1 MTSIVI
7 GGLGKAI
14 ATGITKVG
22 IGIIP
27 GVIGQGKNF
36 IGRHQVILVME
47 ALMVNQVDQG
57 MEALRVNQVM
67 EALMVNQVDQGMEAL
82 RVSPV
87 VPVEADLRVSPVVP
101 VEADHTVK
109 CMEERRD
116 LLAKQVDPDLRV
128 K

>member
-7 GGLGKAI
+7 GGRGKAI

-27 GVIGQGKNF
+27 GIIGQGKNF

-47 ALMVNQVDQG
+47 ALMVNQV
-57 MEALRVNQVM
+57 M
-67 EALMVNQVDQGMEAL
+67 EALMVNQVDQGM
-82 RVSPV
+82 
-87 VPVEADLRVSPVVP
+87 ADLRVSPVVP

-116 LLAKQVDPDLRV
+116 LPAKQVDPDLRA

>member
-27 GVIGQGKNF
+27 GIIGQGKNF

-47 ALMVNQVDQG
+47 ALMVNQV
-57 MEALRVNQVM
+57 MEAHMVNQVM
-67 EALMVNQVDQGMEAL
+67 EAHMVNQVEGL
-82 RVSPV
+82 
-87 VPVEADLRVSPVVP
+87 ADLMVSPVVP

-109 CMEERRD
+109 CMEERRG
-116 LLAKQVDPDLRV
+116 LLAKQVDPDLRA

>member
-7 GGLGKAI
+7 GGRGKAI

-27 GVIGQGKNF
+27 GIIGQGKNF

-57 MEALRVNQVM
+57 M
-67 EALMVNQVDQGMEAL
+67 
-82 RVSPV
+82 
-87 VPVEADLRVSPVVP
+87 ADLRVSPVVP

-116 LLAKQVDPDLRV
+116 LPAKQVDPDLRA